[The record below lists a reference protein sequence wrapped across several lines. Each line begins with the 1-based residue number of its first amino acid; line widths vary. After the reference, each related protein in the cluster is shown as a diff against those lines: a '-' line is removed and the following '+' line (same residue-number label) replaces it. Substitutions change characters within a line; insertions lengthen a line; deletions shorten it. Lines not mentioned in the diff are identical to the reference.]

1 MFDVMRSFVDQ
12 NTKKKVKG
20 ATYTKALYRSTLAG
34 AEILRLDKKKGNLS
48 PGKVANFVVLDT
60 PKKPAKE
67 NAEEYLKKIV
77 LKHKS
82 SRELYDT
89 MPCAVYFNGEKV

>member
-1 MFDVMRSFVDQ
+1 MRSFVDQ

-34 AEILRLDKKKGNLS
+34 AEILRVHKKKGNLNK
-48 PGKVANFVVLDT
+48 GKIANFIVLDK

-67 NAEEYLKKIV
+67 SAEEYLKSIV
-77 LKHKS
+77 LSRKTK
-82 SRELYDT
+82 RELYDEL
-89 MPCAVYFNGEKV
+89 PVDIYFEGSRV